1 MEKAK
6 VIKFIAGLFILFG
19 FGSCNQ
25 QEAKTN
31 QGLSGDLVI
40 FHAGSLA
47 APFKEIADSFMII
60 NPGVRVLAESA
71 GSLASIRKITDLNK
85 PCDILASADYSLI
98 DKLMIPKYA
107 SWNIQFAGN
116 EMALVYHPDS
126 RFSEKIDLNNWTSI
140 LLDPVVR
147 FGRSDPNSDPCGYR
161 TILSLKLAE
170 KIYHMPGLTAQFMK
184 KNERY
189 IRPKEVDWL
198 ALLETGTIDYIFI
211 YKSIAIQHKL
221 AYLELPD
228 SINLGNPALEEFYGH
243 VSVEVNG
250 NKPGETIN
258 QLGEPMVYGVCIPE
272 KAPNK
277 TAANAFIEFLLGDA
291 GKHIMQNSGQTGL
304 NPKLTNKSERLPAE
318 IRHLIALPDTL
329 N

>member
-1 MEKAK
+1 MGKAK
-6 VIKFIAGLFILFG
+6 IIKFIAGLFILSV

-25 QEAKTN
+25 QEVKTS

-98 DKLMIPKYA
+98 DKLIIPMYA

-140 LLDPVVR
+140 LLEPEVR
-147 FGRSDPNSDPCGYR
+147 FGRSDPDSDPCGYR
-161 TILSLKLAE
+161 TILSLELAE
-170 KIYHMPGLTAQFMK
+170 KIYHLPGLTAQFMK
-184 KNERY
+184 KDERY
-189 IRPKEVDWL
+189 IRPKEVDLL

-211 YKSIAIQHKL
+211 YKSVAIQHKL
-221 AYLELPD
+221 LYLELPD
-228 SINLGNPALEEFYGH
+228 SINMGSPGLKEFYSQ
-243 VSVEVNG
+243 VSVDVTG
-250 NKPGETIN
+250 NKPGETIT
-258 QLGEPMVYGVCIPE
+258 QVGEPMVYGVCIP
-272 KAPNK
+272 KNAPNK
-277 TAANAFIEFLLGDA
+277 IAANAFIGFLLGNA
-291 GKHIMQNSGQTGL
+291 GKQIMHNSGQTAL
-304 NPKLTNKSERLPAE
+304 SPILTKKSGGLPAE
-318 IRHLIALPDTL
+318 IRRLITLPKTM

>member
-1 MEKAK
+1 MGKAK
-6 VIKFIAGLFILFG
+6 IVKFIAGLFLLFG

-25 QEAKTN
+25 QEVKTS

-47 APFKEIADSFMII
+47 APFKVIADSFMII
-60 NPGVRVLAESA
+60 NPDIRVLTESA

-126 RFSEKIDLNNWTSI
+126 HLSEKIDLTNWISI
-140 LLDPVVR
+140 LLDPKVR
-147 FGRSDPNSDPCGYR
+147 FGRSDPDSDPCGYR
-161 TILSLKLAE
+161 TILCLKLAE
-170 KIYHMPGLTAQFMK
+170 KIYYTPGLTSQFMEK
-184 KNERY
+184 DERY
-189 IRPKEVDWL
+189 IRPKEVDLL

-211 YKSIAIQHKL
+211 YKSVAIQHKL
-221 AYLELPD
+221 PFLELPD
-228 SINLGNPALEEFYGH
+228 SINLGNPGLKEFYSQ
-243 VSVEVNG
+243 VSVEVTG
-250 NKPGETIN
+250 NKPGETIR
-258 QLGEPMVYGVCIPE
+258 QFGEPMVYGICIPE
-272 KAPNK
+272 NAPNK
-277 TAANAFIEFLLGDA
+277 TAANAFIEFLLGEA
-291 GKHIMQNSGQTGL
+291 GKQIMHNSGQTTL
-304 NPKLTNKSERLPAE
+304 NPKPTDNSETLPVE
-318 IRHLIALPDTL
+318 IRHLITLPDTL